1 MTFRIKSVF
10 INDRSNDPTIP
21 STDRWVFGFAATV

>member
-1 MTFRIKSVF
+1 MTFRIKGVF

-21 STDRWVFGFAATV
+21 STDRWAFGFAATV